1 MTENFSNKQSPNID
15 TAEIAK
21 FEAMAPI
28 WWDKKGAFK
37 ALHDI
42 NVLRVDYIDQHA
54 PLAGKR
60 VLDVGCG
67 GGILSEAM
75 AALEAEVT
83 GIDMGESPLAVA
95 KLHLAESGL
104 AVDYQQA
111 TAEEFSEVHPHDF
124 DVVTCLE
131 LLEHVPD
138 PSSVVS
144 ACRKLVKPGGHVFF
158 ATLNRNPKSY
168 LFAIIAAEYILGLVR
183 KGTHRYSKFI
193 KPSELEQWAAAAG
206 LTFQDL
212 TGLHYNPFLRR
223 YSLGG
228 NTHVNYLMQFRK
240 LSGSRFGVQSSKIT
254 TNGYHNINKKPAN
267 RSYAIG

>member
-1 MTENFSNKQSPNID
+1 MTDNFTQKPTTNID
-15 TAEIAK
+15 AAEIAK

-42 NVLRVDYIDQHA
+42 NVLRVDYIDRRA
-54 PLAGKR
+54 SLAGKR

-75 AALEAEVT
+75 AALGAEVT
-83 GIDMGESPLAVA
+83 GIDMGQAPLAVA
-95 KLHLAESGL
+95 KLHLGKSGL
-104 AVDYQQA
+104 SVDYRQA
-111 TAEEFSEVHPHDF
+111 TAEEFSETYPHEF

-144 ACRKLVKPGGHVFF
+144 ACKKLVKPGGHVFF
-158 ATLNRNPKSY
+158 ATLNRNPKSF

-193 KPSELEQWAAAAG
+193 KPSELEYWATATG
-206 LTFQDL
+206 LIIQNL
-212 TGLHYNPFLRR
+212 TGLHYNPFLRK

-228 NTHVNYLMQFRK
+228 NSHVNYLMHFR
-240 LSGSRFGVQSSKIT
+240 RMD
-254 TNGYHNINKKPAN
+254 
-267 RSYAIG
+267 

>member
-1 MTENFSNKQSPNID
+1 MPEKHKNKPISNID
-15 TAEIAK
+15 SAEIAK

-54 PLAGKR
+54 PLAGKQ

-75 AALEAEVT
+75 AALGAEVT

-95 KLHLAESGL
+95 KLHLADSGL
-104 AVDYQQA
+104 AVDYQHA
-111 TAEEFSEVHPHDF
+111 TAEEFSEIHPHDF

-131 LLEHVPD
+131 LLEHVPE

-144 ACRKLVKPGGHVFF
+144 ACKKLVRPGGHVFF

-193 KPSELEQWAAAAG
+193 KPSELKHWAAVAG

-228 NTHVNYLMQFRK
+228 NTHVNYLIHFRK
-240 LSGSRFGVQSSKIT
+240 PSSSRFRVQ
-254 TNGYHNINKKPAN
+254 G
-267 RSYAIG
+267 

>member
-1 MTENFSNKQSPNID
+1 MTENINNKPTSNID

-42 NVLRVDYIDQHA
+42 NVLRMEYIDNHA

-75 AALEAEVT
+75 AALGAEVT
-83 GIDMGESPLAVA
+83 GIDMGEAPLAVA
-95 KLHLAESGL
+95 KLHLEESGL
-104 AVDYQQA
+104 AVDYQHA
-111 TAEEFSEVHPHDF
+111 AAEEFSVNHPDGF

-144 ACRKLVKPGGHVFF
+144 ACKNLVKPGGHVFF
-158 ATLNRNPKSY
+158 ATLNRNPKSF

-193 KPSELEQWAAAAG
+193 KPSELEQWAATAG
-206 LTFQDL
+206 LMFQDL
-212 TGLHYNPFLRR
+212 TGLHYNPFLRK

-228 NTHVNYLMQFRK
+228 NTHVNYMMHFR
-240 LSGSRFGVQSSKIT
+240 RMD
-254 TNGYHNINKKPAN
+254 
-267 RSYAIG
+267 